1 MLGVIMRLLTKKET
15 KNIRLIG
22 EAKENV
28 FL

>member
-22 EAKENV
+22 EEKENV